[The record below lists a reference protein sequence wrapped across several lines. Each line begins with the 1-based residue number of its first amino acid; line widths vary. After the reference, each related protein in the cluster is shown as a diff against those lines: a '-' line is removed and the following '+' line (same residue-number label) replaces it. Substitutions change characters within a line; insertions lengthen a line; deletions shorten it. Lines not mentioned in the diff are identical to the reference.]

1 MASPAA
7 PPPDQPPAVV
17 QNVTVTGARL
27 APAQAQTVFSVVQVN
42 RVALQTQPRL
52 DEALEEVPGL
62 SLFRRS
68 SSLSANPTVEGISLR
83 EIGPTGAGRALVT
96 LDGVPQGDPFGG
108 WVIWSGLPSD
118 SIQGVDV
125 VRGAGAGPYG
135 AGALTGTIAL
145 KERVLQPGEMM
156 ADGEAGGLGYLR
168 GSAVGDVAAGPGDLF
183 VSASGEHS
191 NGWIPVIAG
200 RGAADRPLEL
210 DDRSVAGRYNTAV
223 GQGVL
228 SARVAAYGQDQAT
241 GVSTGFARA
250 SGVSESLSW
259 ASQPTAS
266 KLGTELQFWARQSQF
281 SQLSLS
287 EAVGHATATPAD
299 LQYATPADGMGV
311 NGAIRRATK
320 RYSWE
325 VGFDARGAEGETHEL
340 FKNLGAGFTER
351 RVAGGRDLVAGVYAE
366 GSAFLG
372 PWTVTGGLRVDSWRD
387 WNGHLLETVLASGTP
402 VTNNRPVAAGG
413 EVPTARA
420 GVKRDLGDGYYAR
433 ADAYAGFRAPSLNEL
448 YRPYR
453 VGNLAISANAALQPE
468 KLYGGEAGVGRD
480 FGFGSIDA
488 DVFANRMVDPIIN
501 VTTGPTTLM
510 RENVPEINALGFEL
524 QAQEHV
530 AGDRLTLHEALSA
543 TDARVDG
550 GSIEPQLTGKRPAQA
565 PIWTATAGADWRII
579 DRLTLSAVVRYESQ
593 RFDDDLNQ
601 NPLGGA
607 VTENA
612 RLTWTLNRHAE
623 IFLNGEN
630 LSDVRVATA
639 VNTDGTVGYG
649 EPRIISVGISL
660 RR

>member
-1 MASPAA
+1 MTPPAT
-7 PPPDQPPAVV
+7 PPPDQPEVV
-17 QNVTVTGARL
+17 QTVTVRAARL
-27 APAQAQTVFSVVQVN
+27 APAQAEKVFSVVQVN

-118 SIQGVDV
+118 SIQSVDV
-125 VRGAGAGPYG
+125 IRGAGAGPYG
-135 AGALTGTIAL
+135 AGALTGTIAM
-145 KERVLQPGEMM
+145 KERVLQPGDWA
-156 ADGEAGGLGYLR
+156 ADGEVGGIGYKR
-168 GSAVGDVAAGPGDLF
+168 GSAVGDLGVGPGDLF
-183 VSASGEHS
+183 VSVGGEHS
-191 NGWIPVIAG
+191 DGWIPVIAG
-200 RGAADRPLEL
+200 RGAADTPLEL
-210 DDRSVAGRYNTAV
+210 DDRQFAARYNAAL

-228 SARVAAYGQDQAT
+228 SAHLTAYGQDQGT
-241 GVSTGFARA
+241 GVANGFARA
-250 SGVSESLSW
+250 DGTAESLSW
-259 ASQPTAS
+259 AAQPTANA
-266 KLGTELQFWARQSQF
+266 LGAELQVWARQTGF

-299 LQYATPADGMGV
+299 LQYATPADGLGV
-311 NGAIRRATK
+311 NGAVRRATSHF
-320 RYSWE
+320 SWE
-325 VGFDARGAEGETHEL
+325 LGFDARGAEGETHEL
-340 FKNLGAGFTER
+340 FKYVSGAFTQR
-351 RVAGGRDLVAGVYAE
+351 RVAGGRDLVAGLYAE
-366 GSAFLG
+366 GSAYAG
-372 PWTVTGGLRVDSWRD
+372 PWTFTGGARVDEWRD
-387 WNGHLLETVLASGTP
+387 WNGHLLETLLSTGAAT
-402 VTNNRPVAAGG
+402 TNSRPAAKGG
-413 EVPTARA
+413 AVPTARA

-433 ADAYAGFRAPSLNEL
+433 ADLYAGFRAPSLNEL

-453 VGNLAISANAALQPE
+453 VGNQSISANAALQPE

-501 VTTGPTTLM
+501 VTTGATTLE
-510 RENVPEINALGFEL
+510 RENVPEINALGVEI

-530 AGDRLTLHEALSA
+530 VGDRLTLHEALSA

-565 PIWTATAGADWRII
+565 PIWTTTAGLDWRIV
-579 DRLTLSAVVRYESQ
+579 DRLTLSGVVRYESR

-601 NPLGGA
+601 NPLAGA

-612 RLTWTLNRHAE
+612 RLTWALNRHADL
-623 IFLNGEN
+623 FLDGEN
-630 LSDVRVATA
+630 LSGVRVATA
-639 VNTDGTVGYG
+639 VNTDGTVSYG
-649 EPRIISVGISL
+649 EPRIVSIGVSF

>member
-1 MASPAA
+1 MTPAV
-7 PPPDQPPAVV
+7 PPPEQPEVV
-17 QNVTVTGARL
+17 QTVVVRAARL
-27 APAQAQTVFSVVQVN
+27 APAQAEKVFSVVQVN
-42 RVALQTQPRL
+42 RVALETMPRL

-68 SSLSANPTVEGISLR
+68 TSLSANPTVEGISLR
-83 EIGPTGAGRALVT
+83 EIGPSGAGRALVT

-118 SIQGVDV
+118 SIETANVI
-125 VRGAGAGPYG
+125 RGAGAGPYG

-145 KERVLQPGEMM
+145 KERQLQPGDVA

-200 RGAADRPLEL
+200 RGAADKPLEL
-210 DDRSVAGRYNTAV
+210 DDRSVAGRYSASV
-223 GQGVL
+223 GPGVL

-241 GVSTGFARA
+241 GVSTGFAR
-250 SGVSESLSW
+250 SQGVSESLSW
-259 ASQPTAS
+259 ASQPTTNA
-266 KLGTELQFWARQSQF
+266 LGTELQVWARQSQF

-299 LQYATPADGMGV
+299 LQYATPADGMGI
-311 NGAIRRATK
+311 NGAIRRATAN
-320 RYSWE
+320 YSWE
-325 VGFDARGAEGETHEL
+325 AGFDARGDEGETHEL
-340 FKNLGAGFTER
+340 FKYVSGAFTQR
-351 RVAGGRDLVAGVYAE
+351 RVAGGRNLVAGLYAE
-366 GSAFLG
+366 GSALAG
-372 PWTVTGGLRVDSWRD
+372 PWTFTGGVRVDAWRD
-387 WNGHLLETVLASGTP
+387 WNGHLLETLLSTGAAT
-402 VTNNRPVAAGG
+402 TNNRPTAKGG

-420 GVKRDLGDGYYAR
+420 GVKRDLGAGYYAR
-433 ADAYAGFRAPSLNEL
+433 VDAYAGFRAPSLNEL
-448 YRPYR
+448 YRPFR
-453 VGNLAISANAALQPE
+453 VGNQSISANAALQPE

-530 AGDRLTLHEALSA
+530 LGGKVILHQAVSG

-550 GSIEPQLTGKRPAQA
+550 GSIEPQLTGNRPAQA
-565 PIWTATAGADWRII
+565 PIWTVTAGADWKITSQ
-579 DRLTLSAVVRYESQ
+579 LTLSGVIRYEDQ

-601 NPLGGA
+601 NPLSGA
-607 VTENA
+607 VTEDA
-612 RLTWTLNRHAE
+612 RLTWALNRHADV
-623 IFLNGEN
+623 FLAAEN
-630 LSDVRVATA
+630 LSGVRVATA
-639 VNTDGTVGYG
+639 VGTDGTVSYG
-649 EPRIISVGISL
+649 EPRIVSVGISV

>member
-1 MASPAA
+1 MTPAA
-7 PPPDQPPAVV
+7 PPPDQPEVV
-17 QNVTVTGARL
+17 QTVIVRAARL
-27 APAQAQTVFSVVQVN
+27 APAQAEKVFSVVQVN
-42 RVALQTQPRL
+42 RVALATQPRL

-68 SSLSANPTVEGISLR
+68 TSLSANPTVGGVSLR
-83 EIGPTGAGRALVT
+83 EIGPSGAGRALVT

-118 SIQGVDV
+118 SIEAANV

-145 KERVLQPGEMM
+145 KERQLQPGDVA
-156 ADGEAGGLGYLR
+156 ADGEAGGIGYLR

-210 DDRSVAGRYNTAV
+210 DDRSVAGRYSASL
-223 GQGVL
+223 GPGVV
-228 SARVAAYGQDQAT
+228 SARVSAYGQDQAT
-241 GVSTGFARA
+241 GVSTGFAR
-250 SGVSESLSW
+250 SQGVSESLSW

-266 KLGTELQFWARQSQF
+266 TLGTELQVWARQSQF

-287 EAVGHATATPAD
+287 EAAGHAAATPAD

-311 NGAIRRATK
+311 NGAIRRATAN
-320 RYSWE
+320 YSWE
-325 VGFDARGAEGETHEL
+325 LGFDARGAEGETHEL
-340 FKNLGAGFTER
+340 FKYVSGAFTQR
-351 RVAGGRDLVAGVYAE
+351 RVAGGRDLVAGLYAE
-366 GSAFLG
+366 GSALAG
-372 PWTVTGGLRVDSWRD
+372 PWTFTGGVRVDAWRD
-387 WNGHLLETVLASGTP
+387 WNGHLLETLLSTGAAT
-402 VTNNRPVAAGG
+402 TNNRPSAKGG

-420 GVKRDLGDGYYAR
+420 GVKRDLGGGYYAR

-448 YRPYR
+448 YRPFR
-453 VGNLAISANAALQPE
+453 VGNQSISANAGLQPE
-468 KLYGGEAGVGRD
+468 KLYGGEAGVGRN
-480 FGFGSIDA
+480 FGFGSVDA
-488 DVFANRMVDPIIN
+488 DVFANQMVDPIIN

-510 RENVPEINALGFEL
+510 RENVPKINALGVEL
-524 QAQEHV
+524 QAQEHFL
-530 AGDRLTLHEALSA
+530 GDRVVLHQAVSG

-550 GSIEPQLTGKRPAQA
+550 GSVEAQLTGNRPAQA
-565 PIWTATAGADWRII
+565 PIWTVTAGADWKITGH
-579 DRLTLSAVVRYESQ
+579 LTLSGVIRYEDQ

-601 NPLGGA
+601 NRLPGA
-607 VTENA
+607 VTEDA
-612 RLTWTLNRHAE
+612 RLTWALNRHADV
-623 IFLNGEN
+623 FVAAEN
-630 LSDVRVATA
+630 LSGVRVATA

-649 EPRIISVGISL
+649 EPRIVSVGISV

>member
-1 MASPAA
+1 MTPPAA
-7 PPPDQPPAVV
+7 PPPDQPAVV
-17 QNVTVTGARL
+17 HTVTVRAARL
-27 APAQAQTVFSVVQVN
+27 APAQAERVFSVVQVN

-125 VRGAGAGPYG
+125 IRGAGAGPYG
-135 AGALTGTIAL
+135 AGALTGTIAM
-145 KERVLQPGEMM
+145 KERVLQPGDWA
-156 ADGEAGGLGYLR
+156 ADGEVGGLGYER
-168 GSAVGDVAAGPGDLF
+168 GSAVGDVGVGPGDLF

-200 RGAADRPLEL
+200 RGAADKPLEL
-210 DDRSVAGRYNTAV
+210 DDRQFATRYNTEL

-241 GVSTGFARA
+241 GVGNGFARA
-250 SGVSESLSW
+250 NGTSESLSW
-259 ASQPTAS
+259 AAQPTADA
-266 KLGTELQFWARQSQF
+266 LGAQLQVWARQTGF
-281 SQLSLS
+281 SQLSSS
-287 EAVGHATATPAD
+287 EAVGHAMATPAD
-299 LQYATPADGMGV
+299 LQYATPADGLGV
-311 NGAIRRATK
+311 NGAVRRATSHF
-320 RYSWE
+320 SWE
-325 VGFDARGAEGETHEL
+325 LGFDARGSEGETHEL
-340 FKNLGAGFTER
+340 FKYVSGAFSQR
-351 RVAGGRDLVAGVYAE
+351 RVAGGRDLVAGLYAE
-366 GSAFLG
+366 GSATAG
-372 PWTVTGGLRVDSWRD
+372 PWTFTGGARIDEWRD
-387 WNGHLLETVLASGTP
+387 WNGHLLETLLSTGAAT
-402 VTNNRPVAAGG
+402 TNSRPAAKGG
-413 EVPTARA
+413 AVPTARV
-420 GVKRDLGDGYYAR
+420 GVKRDLGDGFYAR
-433 ADAYAGFRAPSLNEL
+433 VAAYAGFRAPSLNEL

-453 VGNLAISANAALQPE
+453 VGNQSISANAALQPE
-468 KLYGGEAGVGRD
+468 KLYGAEAGVGRD

-501 VTTGPTTLM
+501 VTTGATTLE
-510 RENVPEINALGFEL
+510 RENVPQINALGTEI

-530 AGDRLTLHEALSA
+530 AGDRLVLHQALSA

-579 DRLTLSAVVRYESQ
+579 DRLTLSAVVRYESG

-601 NPLGGA
+601 NPLGTA
-607 VTENA
+607 LTENA

-623 IFLNGEN
+623 LFLNGEN
-630 LSDVRVATA
+630 LSDARVATA
-639 VNTDGTVGYG
+639 VNTDGTVSYG
-649 EPRIISVGISL
+649 EPRIVSVGVSF